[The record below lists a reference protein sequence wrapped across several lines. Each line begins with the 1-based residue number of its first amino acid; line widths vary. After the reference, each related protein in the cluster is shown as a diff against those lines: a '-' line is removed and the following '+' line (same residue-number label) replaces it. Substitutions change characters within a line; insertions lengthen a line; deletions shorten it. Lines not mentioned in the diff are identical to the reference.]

1 MAGSS
6 GDAPLTP
13 VKSTPLPF
21 GKGRKGKGDLEAGTI
36 QLEITPSKSNSKIAE
51 LRAKRDE
58 IRKNIQSAA
67 QDLKLAERKRQRLI
81 KRAKLLS
88 GNDLLE
94 VFSLREEAKKKKD
107 DEE

>member
-13 VKSTPLPF
+13 VKSTPLPCGQ
-21 GKGRKGKGDLEAGTI
+21 GKKRKGDFEDGTI
-36 QLEITPSKSNSKIAE
+36 QPEISPSKSNSKIAE

-58 IRKNIQSAA
+58 MKKNIQTAV

-94 VFSLREEAKKKKD
+94 VFSLREDAKTKKD

>member
-1 MAGSS
+1 M
-6 GDAPLTP
+6 
-13 VKSTPLPF
+13 
-21 GKGRKGKGDLEAGTI
+21 
-36 QLEITPSKSNSKIAE
+36 
-51 LRAKRDE
+51 RDE
-58 IRKNIQSAA
+58 MNRNIKSAA